1 MILITVWGPLKFC
14 AHGECLTLL
23 TPVTAPCVTPGTTHT
38 IAVASKPQSP
48 GAAESSPVP
57 RPVFCTCAVCPS
69 GRARGRP
76 GHPEGGAGL
85 GRSSVHS
92 GSLDEM
98 KLPLTSS
105 SLCPEINLPSE
116 SLSRW
121 TESSFL
127 FLGHVSG
134 WAGRG
139 GLGALHRG
147 FKQTRES
154 RGRGQPR
161 RACVHVSLRCFLQTG
176 CELLSS
182 SEGALGTAGG
192 TWGGELHR
200 PFCRRGPAI
209 PGGLPSGKQ
218 AKECARGSD
227 LQQDQGPGIC
237 TYKSLLLPQGAG
249 FPACSTLGTRTKFFS
264 ASFSPFLLPPLSSEN
279 GEDGEKGNLQNK
291 VKTAVQ

>member
-48 GAAESSPVP
+48 GAAESGPVP

-127 FLGHVSG
+127 FLGRVSG
-134 WAGRG
+134 WAERG

-161 RACVHVSLRCFLQTG
+161 RACVHGLPQMLPADRMRAPLLFGRGAGDSRRDLGRRAAQAFLPPGAGHSWRFTERKAGKGVCSRLRF
-176 CELLSS
+176 
-182 SEGALGTAGG
+182 TAGPG
-192 TWGGELHR
+192 SRDLH
-200 PFCRRGPAI
+200 
-209 PGGLPSGKQ
+209 L
-218 AKECARGSD
+218 
-227 LQQDQGPGIC
+227 
-237 TYKSLLLPQGAG
+237 
-249 FPACSTLGTRTKFFS
+249 
-264 ASFSPFLLPPLSSEN
+264 
-279 GEDGEKGNLQNK
+279 
-291 VKTAVQ
+291 